1 MTDAEKRAV
10 VREISEQGIEDL
22 SDVAIYYYL
31 DSAKEAILK
40 RLWPLDPS
48 ASERTLPSQYTNR
61 QIMIAVDLIQ
71 RRGAEGETAHNETGV
86 SRTYKNAY
94 VPFDL
99 LKDIVPYAH
108 IPGVDNTEATS

>member
-1 MTDAEKRAV
+1 MTDTEKIAV
-10 VREISEQGIEDL
+10 VREICEMGMDEL
-22 SDVAIYYYL
+22 SDTAISFYL
-31 DSAKEAILK
+31 TSAKEAILK

-48 ASERTLPSQYTNR
+48 ASERSLPSQFNNR

-86 SRTYKNAY
+86 SRTYANAY
-94 VPFDL
+94 VPIDL

-108 IPGVDNTEATS
+108 VPGVDNSEETS

>member
-1 MTDAEKRAV
+1 MTDAEKIAV
-10 VREISEQGIEDL
+10 VREISDVPIDDL
-22 SDVAIYYYL
+22 SDVAVAYYL
-31 DSAKEAILK
+31 TSAKEAILK

-48 ASERTLPSQYTNR
+48 ASERSLPSQFDNR

-86 SRTYKNAY
+86 SRTYRNAY
-94 VPFDL
+94 VPNDL

-108 IPGVDNTEATS
+108 VPGIDNTEAE